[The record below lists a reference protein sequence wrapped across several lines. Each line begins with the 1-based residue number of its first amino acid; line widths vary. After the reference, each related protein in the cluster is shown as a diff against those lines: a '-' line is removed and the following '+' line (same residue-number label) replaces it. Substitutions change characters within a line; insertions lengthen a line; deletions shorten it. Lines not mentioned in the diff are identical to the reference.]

1 MSGKDLKVTSSDIGD
16 LSGKIQHFETT
27 LGERIRDL
35 NRVVDLI
42 QGGWKGAASAQYDIT
57 QAELNKKLSSVKRDL
72 ENLQNL
78 VKMSADGFDEQERE
92 RMSSF
97 AKMENAHT
105 KANESAIL
113 GM

>member
-1 MSGKDLKVTSSDIGD
+1 MSKQDLKVTSSDITG
-16 LSGKIQHFETT
+16 LSTKIQNFQDN
-27 LGERIRDL
+27 LRDRIKDL

-57 QAELNKKLSSVKRDL
+57 QSELNRKLSSVQRDL